1 MHPPP
6 MPGQMQPQGPPGSL
20 DPGMPGPT
28 DPVAVQRLNEMYM
41 AQRQGVS
48 DRLETDG
55 RGYNSVFSQ

>member
-1 MHPPP
+1 
-6 MPGQMQPQGPPGSL
+6 
-20 DPGMPGPT
+20 MPGPT